1 MYRNRLGFLS
11 LTTIIFFILLGFIT
25 LEIYFYK
32 STDFKSMKIQ
42 REDNF
47 KDYPIDAK
55 IKIGVVWPFF
65 LEEGDN
71 YFKEGILLALE
82 EINQKTVLGREVEVV
97 FKDDKWDI
105 DEAFDIA
112 YDFANDKDIIA
123 VIAHDDAELAI
134 PASMIYEHANVIMIS
149 PAVSDPMLTRDNFNY
164 IFRNTPS
171 DIDIGMRLASLSAQM
186 SIKKV
191 IIYFL

>member
-149 PAVSDPMLTRDNFNY
+149 PAVSDPMLTRDNFDY

-171 DIDIGMRLASLSAQM
+171 DIDIEMRLASLSAQM

>member
-149 PAVSDPMLTRDNFNY
+149 PAVSDPMLTRDNFDY